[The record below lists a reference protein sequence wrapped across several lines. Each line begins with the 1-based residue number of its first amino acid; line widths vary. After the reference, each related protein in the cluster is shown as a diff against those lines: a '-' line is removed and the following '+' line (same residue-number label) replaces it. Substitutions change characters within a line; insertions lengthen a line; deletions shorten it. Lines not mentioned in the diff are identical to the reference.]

1 MGTGF
6 DAPSMALEAPL
17 ANCNDADTAKWNAD
31 THHAQ
36 WQADMTSCGTKCLG
50 RHDCV
55 VTCMEGKSWSSGCA
69 GCWGDLQ
76 QCTATHCLTK
86 CIGGRTPDCVTCL
99 KAAGC
104 DTKAFGAG
112 SCTGLTL
119 QAWLWKRHLRIA
131 TMLTQRNGTRTR
143 TMP

>member
-1 MGTGF
+1 MIF
-6 DAPSMALEAPL
+6 LPCK
-17 ANCNDADTAKWNAD
+17 N
-31 THHAQ
+31 HAQ

-55 VTCMEGKSWSSGCA
+55 VSCMEGKSWSSGCA

-99 KAAGC
+99 KAAQ
-104 DTKAFGAG
+104 DAG
-112 SCTGLTL
+112 VTFNNAQQLIVLPNASVAVL
-119 QAWLWKRHLRIA
+119 QI
-131 TMLTQRNGTRTR
+131 
-143 TMP
+143 